1 MPIEDEV
8 FDFVAE
14 QRGMKRD
21 KLKVS
26 DRLLVDLGMDGD
38 DASEFFEAFEKKFE
52 VDLTYLQEHHLSS
65 SVVDSCCPRDSHNGG
80 HNVCSRFHQQQARTG
95 ESDIQTDLYRRSDRL
110 GPAEVIYCSLTDG
123 IRSRASIGG
132 VAQKRDLLNPPF
144 VVEAHI
150 SLRSIIGVRGPPH
163 GPDADGHL

>member
-52 VDLTYLQEHHLSS
+52 VDLTYLQEHWGEYFGPEGIPLPGQLLFVIPTVVPALALGIIFHLPSWIA
-65 SVVDSCCPRDSHNGG
+65 VV
-80 HNVCSRFHQQQARTG
+80 
-95 ESDIQTDLYRRSDRL
+95 L
-110 GPAEVIYCSLTDG
+110 GIVTM
-123 IRSRASIGG
+123 
-132 VAQKRDLLNPPF
+132 VATMF
-144 VVEAHI
+144 VVGSINNRRERENPTSRQI
-150 SLRSIIGVRGPPH
+150 SIADLIDSVRQKSFIVR
-163 GPDADGHL
+163 